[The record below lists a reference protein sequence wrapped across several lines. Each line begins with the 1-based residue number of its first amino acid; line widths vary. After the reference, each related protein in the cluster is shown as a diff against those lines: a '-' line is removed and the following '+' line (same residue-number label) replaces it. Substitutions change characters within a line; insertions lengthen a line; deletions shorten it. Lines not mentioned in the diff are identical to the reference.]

1 MQALVLWQYA
11 GVAAS
16 CTWPIDK
23 GKPGLKTHTY
33 IISLSS
39 TRTFAQI
46 RDSEENTLAARL
58 AYVDQFQLPNKGSAE
73 FAAKTFFNEHELKYF
88 ETGLGELAELGW
100 PMEYKQI
107 QQMFNAALKKDGR
120 EDLLERP
127 VDVSIDYVR
136 KFVKD
141 RPTLSMFKASN
152 IDPLRSRKATCE
164 VSLVCL

>member
-23 GKPGLKTHTY
+23 GKPGPKTHTY
-33 IISLSS
+33 IISLLS

-107 QQMFNAALKKDGR
+107 QQMFNAESAIILLIGFPWGTNALPPLDIPVRQAKRTGR
-120 EDLLERP
+120 ARHSYP
-127 VDVSIDYVR
+127 
-136 KFVKD
+136 
-141 RPTLSMFKASN
+141 
-152 IDPLRSRKATCE
+152 
-164 VSLVCL
+164 CLQQNDSTTA